1 MTVHSLTQ
9 KMLAEFLETAPV
21 QTDILLLSEHN
32 IEDADMLRAALEV
45 LQPEDLILECGYI
58 ENESLLRRPC
68 HNTKLEGSIILSERK
83 GGGVKWQ

>member
-1 MTVHSLTQ
+1 MPFISAQVMTVHSLTQ

-45 LQPEDLILECGYI
+45 LQPEDLILECG
-58 ENESLLRRPC
+58 S
-68 HNTKLEGSIILSERK
+68 RK
-83 GGGVKWQ
+83 VSSTTFCFNCVK